1 MLFVSLIRWWYSDGI
16 YQRIRAMALKLD
28 GLIDYFSF
36 DLLIK
41 TLFQPFRQDSTG
53 KVDGSL
59 DVKLRAF
66 ADNMISRVLGA
77 MIRTVI
83 LIFGLIAI
91 ALYVIWIVVAM
102 MLWSLL
108 PAAPIIGMFLTIL
121 GVTFS

>member
-1 MLFVSLIRWWYSDGI
+1 MLFVSLIRWWYSDGLR
-16 YQRIRAMALKLD
+16 QRIRAMALRLD

-36 DLLIK
+36 DLLAK

-91 ALYVIWIVVAM
+91 ALYVVWIVVGIL
-102 MLWSLL
+102 LWSLL
-108 PAAPIIGMFLTIL
+108 PAAPVVGAIL
-121 GVTFS
+121 AIAGVTFS